1 MKRFDFGDGFD
12 DKDDDESKEEFDL
25 KDELLSA
32 QQEQTDILKLDVDE
46 KILNDAIAL
55 AKQDWFW
62 IFRSSKKKIEI
73 ISKTYKSL
81 KKIIDKKWKYK

>member
-12 DKDDDESKEEFDL
+12 NKDDDESKEEFDL

-46 KILNDAIAL
+46 KILAIPY
-55 AKQDWFW
+55 FPE
-62 IFRSSKKKIEI
+62 FR
-73 ISKTYKSL
+73 
-81 KKIIDKKWKYK
+81 

>member
-1 MKRFDFGDGFD
+1 MKRFDFNDDFD
-12 DKDDDESKEEFDL
+12 DEDEDSKEEFDL

-32 QQEQTDILKLDVDE
+32 HQEQTDILKLDVDE

-81 KKIIDKKWKYK
+81 KKIIDKK